1 MALSNCWTAGP
12 WCYLQ
17 QVQTYASYVQLG
29 IVMFSA
35 LPSIIITLFMGGW
48 SDKVGRRPTLILPV
62 LGSVLDAAGVL
73 IVMIF
78 ELPIYCLFVGALL
91 HGLCGY
97 YTTIILACLS
107 YIADTTDQTQIA
119 LRLGKWTSLCL
130 SGQQCLVTVSQCHI
144 HTNPEFF
151 WNRICTYIIFYTNWP
166 PLYKKPVSP
175 LT

>member
-1 MALSNCWTAGP
+1 MALFNCWTAGP

-48 SDKVGRRPTLILPV
+48 SDKVGRRPTLIVPV
-62 LGSVLDAAGVL
+62 LGGVLDAAGVL

-78 ELPIYCLFVGALL
+78 ELPIYCLFVGAFL

-119 LRLGKWTSLCL
+119 LRLGKWSSLFL
-130 SGQQCLVTVSQCHI
+130 SGQHCHVTLSQCHSVTPTRIRYFFETAYI
-144 HTNPEFF
+144 H
-151 WNRICTYIIFYTNWP
+151 I
-166 PLYKKPVSP
+166 
-175 LT
+175 